1 MASPRTEAI
10 RVAVLVES
18 LIVPEWVAWTVAQ
31 IDADGRVR
39 ARGGGAGGSGGKPA
53 PPTAGSPRARAT

>member
-18 LIVPEWVAWTVAQ
+18 LIVPEWVAWTIVR
-31 IDADGRVR
+31 IDADDAFELAEVV
-39 ARGGGAGGSGGKPA
+39 PA
-53 PPTAGSPRARAT
+53 AAVASPSATGGSPRARAT